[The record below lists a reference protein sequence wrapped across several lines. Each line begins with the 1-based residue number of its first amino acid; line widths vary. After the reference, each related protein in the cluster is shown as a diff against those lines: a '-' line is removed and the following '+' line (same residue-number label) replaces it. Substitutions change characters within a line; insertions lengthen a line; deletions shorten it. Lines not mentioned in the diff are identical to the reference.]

1 MNLTVA
7 DILAYDFLKGNKV
20 LAGKGGLDKQVCYVD
35 IIEVPDVKGWIK
47 TGGVLMTTGYAI
59 KEGNDIQEQLMQEL
73 VAQGA
78 SALFIKKGRYLTEIP
93 AVIIELGNR
102 YNLPV
107 VQIPRELP
115 YKDILFS
122 LLSRI
127 MEKQTFILQKSR
139 DIHDQLT
146 RVVLEGGGI
155 DLLARTLYQIIAQTV
170 LILDQKLKV
179 IALAANGKKPAE
191 LFIPEKKLLEQFADN
206 KQPIRLDGTE
216 RNSSLIIAPVVVSG
230 EIYGY
235 VAVIETGSKKM
246 EELYYTAVQQA
257 ATVVAL
263 EMMKEK
269 EKLET
274 RKRLEANL
282 IEDLLNEE
290 YKSPQ
295 TIIQRAHYLGWD
307 FERVYVVLII
317 DIDNFEEYFWE
328 KKDEEHMQ
336 EIKEKLK
343 EIVRQEFLFLNKEA
357 ILIFR
362 SDSLVVF
369 FDCEGLAESEIKAK
383 VINFSERIREK
394 INRQISQ
401 VSVTIGIGNYY
412 PEVMGL
418 KKSYFEASKAV
429 NIGKSIKRDTDIF
442 HYQDLGI
449 YRVLVKCKDDPELR
463 EFYQEILGL
472 VKKYDRKNG
481 EEEML
486 KTIEALLKH
495 FGNKSKAAEELC
507 IHRNSLN
514 YRLNKIEKITA
525 RTFADGENW
534 LNIYLALKIND
545 LINDD

>member
-20 LAGKGGLDKQVCYVD
+20 LAGRGGLGKQVRYVD

-59 KEGNDIQEQLMQEL
+59 KEGSDIQEQLMQEL

-155 DLLARTLYQIIAQTV
+155 DLLARTLYQIIDQIV

-179 IALAANGKKPAE
+179 IALAANGKKSAE

-206 KQPIRLDGTE
+206 KQPIRLKETE
-216 RNSSLIIAPVVVSG
+216 HNFSLIIAPVVVSG

-235 VAVIETGSKKM
+235 VAVVETGSRKM

-307 FERVYVVLII
+307 FERVYLVLII

-343 EIVRQEFLFLNKEA
+343 EIVQQEFLFLNKEA

-369 FDCEGLAESEIKAK
+369 FDCEGLEESEIKAK

-394 INRQISQ
+394 I
-401 VSVTIGIGNYY
+401 
-412 PEVMGL
+412 
-418 KKSYFEASKAV
+418 
-429 NIGKSIKRDTDIF
+429 KR
-442 HYQDLGI
+442 H
-449 YRVLVKCKDDPELR
+449 
-463 EFYQEILGL
+463 
-472 VKKYDRKNG
+472 
-481 EEEML
+481 
-486 KTIEALLKH
+486 KH
-495 FGNKSKAAEELC
+495 F
-507 IHRNSLN
+507 
-514 YRLNKIEKITA
+514 
-525 RTFADGENW
+525 
-534 LNIYLALKIND
+534 
-545 LINDD
+545 

>member
-20 LAGKGGLDKQVCYVD
+20 LAGRGGLGKQVRYVD

-59 KEGNDIQEQLMQEL
+59 KEGSDIQEQLMQEL

-155 DLLARTLYQIIAQTV
+155 DLLARTLYQIIDQIV

-179 IALAANGKKPAE
+179 IALAANGKKSAE

-206 KQPIRLDGTE
+206 KQPIRLKETE
-216 RNSSLIIAPVVVSG
+216 HNFSLIIAPVVVSG

-235 VAVIETGSKKM
+235 VAVVETGSRKM

-307 FERVYVVLII
+307 FERVYLVLII

-343 EIVRQEFLFLNKEA
+343 EIVQQEFLFLNKEA

-369 FDCEGLAESEIKAK
+369 FDCEGLEESEIKAK

-429 NIGKSIKRDTDIF
+429 NIGKSIKRDSDIF

>member
-20 LAGKGGLDKQVCYVD
+20 LAGRGGLDKQVCYVD

-59 KEGNDIQEQLMQEL
+59 KEGSDIQEQLMQEL

-179 IALAANGKKPAE
+179 IALAANGKKSAE

-216 RNSSLIIAPVVVSG
+216 CNFSLIIAPVVVSG

-235 VAVIETGSKKM
+235 VAVVETGSKKM

-369 FDCEGLAESEIKAK
+369 FDCEGLAEGEIKAK

-525 RTFADGENW
+525 KTFSDGENW

>member
-20 LAGKGGLDKQVCYVD
+20 LAGRGGLGKQVRYVD

-59 KEGNDIQEQLMQEL
+59 KEGSDIQEQLMQEL

-179 IALAANGKKPAE
+179 IALAANGKKSAE

-206 KQPIRLDGTE
+206 KQPIRLKETE
-216 RNSSLIIAPVVVSG
+216 HNFSLIIAPVVVSG

-235 VAVIETGSKKM
+235 VAVVETGSRKM

-307 FERVYVVLII
+307 FERVYLVLII

-343 EIVRQEFLFLNKEA
+343 EIVQQEFLFLNKEA

-369 FDCEGLAESEIKAK
+369 FDCEGLEESEIKAK

-429 NIGKSIKRDTDIF
+429 NIGKSIKRDSDIF

-514 YRLNKIEKITA
+514 YRLNKIEKITT